1 MRLLLFGQNSS
12 VTRTLKTM
20 LDSVESWS
28 VTKES
33 SLGDSNQF
41 PNDAKNFDLLIANL
55 EDFDQPA
62 TNVVSKIKED
72 YPNVPLLV
80 IHSYS
85 NKALIIPLI
94 KAGATGYIHNNLTE
108 AILLEAVQKVKTG
121 TEFIIA
127 DST

>member
-28 VTKES
+28 ITKES
-33 SLGDSNQF
+33 SLGGANKPTSD
-41 PNDAKNFDLLIANL
+41 PKKFDLLIANL

-62 TNVVSKIKED
+62 INVVSNIKQN
-72 YPNVPLLV
+72 YPNAPLLV
-80 IHSYS
+80 IHSYL
-85 NKALIIPLI
+85 NKALITPLI
-94 KAGATGYIHNNLTE
+94 AAGATGYINNDLTE
-108 AILLEAVQKVKTG
+108 DILLEAVQKVKTG
-121 TEFIIA
+121 SEFIVA